1 MSAFT
6 PAKRALTHL
15 ALRAAAARLGLG
27 RPTTGYGVTR
37 DVEVPTRD
45 GQRLRTDVYT
55 PASATVSTLLL
66 RTPYGR
72 SALMA
77 TIVAGLFAG
86 RGYRVVV
93 QSTRGTFGSTGTFDP
108 VRNETEDGADT
119 VAWLRAQPWFEGR
132 FATLGSSYL
141 GFTQWALL
149 SDPPPELET
158 SVIAMATH
166 DYGQYAWGAGSFP
179 LADLLTWTYHLA
191 HQESDGAL
199 RGLVR
204 SLTTSRKVRGPL
216 DTVPLRDAADQLLGG
231 ATPWFESWVRH
242 QDPADPY
249 WEPARRSVALQRA
262 DTPVLLIAGW
272 QDILVTS
279 AFREYAQLAARGVEP
294 ALIVGPWTHSDGGGE
309 VLRETMAWLTGPR
322 WSGVRIHVR
331 GRDTWRE
338 LDAWPPPAD
347 DTVLYLQPRA
357 ALADSPPAEAGTI
370 AGFVFDPADPTPSLG
385 GRLLFSPNG
394 YQEDSALA
402 ARPDV
407 VTFASAPLDQALEV
421 IGVPRVELAHRTD
434 IGWADVWVRIS
445 EVGTDGR
452 SHNVSDGYVRRE
464 PGADPVLHLDLDP
477 IAHRFAAGSRVR
489 LMIAG
494 GSHPHYARNPGTGES
509 IWTATHMVP
518 STHEIGAGSRLL
530 LPVVRA

>member
-6 PAKRALTHL
+6 PAKRALTDL
-15 ALRAAAARLGLG
+15 VLRAAGARLRLG
-27 RPTTGYGVTR
+27 RPTTGFGVTR
-37 DVEVPTRD
+37 DVEVPMRD
-45 GQRLRTDVYT
+45 WARLRTDVYT
-55 PASATVSTLLL
+55 PASAPIGTLLI

-93 QSTRGTFGSTGTFDP
+93 QSARGTFGSTGTFDP

-119 VAWLRAQPWFEGR
+119 VAWLRAQPWFDGR

-166 DYGQYAWGAGSFP
+166 DYGQYAWGAGSFR
-179 LADLLTWTYHLA
+179 LSDLLTWTYHLA

-204 SLTTSRKVRGPL
+204 SLTTSREVRVPL
-216 DTVPLRDAADQLLGG
+216 DTVPLRDAAARLLAGR
-231 ATPWFESWVRH
+231 TPWFESWVRH

-249 WEPARRSVALQRA
+249 WEPARRDVALERVE
-262 DTPVLLIAGW
+262 TPVLLIAGW

-279 AFREYAQLAARGVEP
+279 AFQEYAQLAARGVEP
-294 ALIVGPWTHSDGGGE
+294 ALIVGPWTHSDGGGD
-309 VLRETMAWLTGPR
+309 VLRETLAWLTGPR

-331 GRDTWRE
+331 GADRWRE
-338 LDAWPPPAD
+338 LPSWPPAAQD
-347 DTVLYLQPRA
+347 SEFYLHPRA
-357 ALADSPPAEAGTI
+357 TLASDRPAADGAV

-402 ARPDV
+402 ARDDV
-407 VTFASAPLDQALEV
+407 VTFTSAPLTEALEV

-445 EVGTDGR
+445 EVGEDGR

-477 IAHRFAAGSRVR
+477 IAHRFAAGARIR
-489 LMIAG
+489 LLIAG
-494 GSHPHYARNPGTGES
+494 GCHPHYARNHGTGEPQ
-509 IWTATHMVP
+509 WTATRMVP

-530 LPVVRA
+530 LPVAR